1 VQYLNFEDFKLD
13 SKVLEGIQSMG
24 FSQPTAI
31 QQQAIPPILDYKDVI
46 GCAQTGTGKTA
57 AYVLPVLHHI
67 IHEPHTH
74 LNTLIISPTRELA
87 LQIDQGLEGLSYFT
101 SISSLA
107 VYGGGDGG
115 DFERQKKALIKGTD
129 IIIATPGKLISHL
142 NLGYVPIDKLK
153 HLILDEADRMLDMGF
168 HEDIMKIV
176 SHLPVDRQTLMFSAT
191 MPPRIRHLANKI
203 LKNPVQINIAVAKP
217 AEGIYQGCFYINDK
231 QKNDLV
237 LHLVTARNLP
247 RVLIFCGT
255 KVKVKLLERQ
265 LKDLGVVVKAIHSDL
280 AQVDREIVFLDF
292 KNKSIQ
298 VLVATDVL
306 SRGIDIE
313 GIDLI
318 INYDVPHDEEDYVHR
333 IGRTARAS
341 STGVA
346 FTLVNEQD
354 LLKFSRIEKFLSQSI
369 PKMKLPDSI
378 GAAPI
383 FEKPK
388 RREPRGKNFQHKKR
402 RKNRP

>member
-1 VQYLNFEDFKLD
+1 MNFEDFKLD

-191 MPPRIRHLANKI
+191 MPARIRHLANKI

-280 AQVDREIVFLDF
+280 AQVDREKVFLDF

-354 LLKFSRIEKFLSQSI
+354 LLKFSRIEKFLGQSI